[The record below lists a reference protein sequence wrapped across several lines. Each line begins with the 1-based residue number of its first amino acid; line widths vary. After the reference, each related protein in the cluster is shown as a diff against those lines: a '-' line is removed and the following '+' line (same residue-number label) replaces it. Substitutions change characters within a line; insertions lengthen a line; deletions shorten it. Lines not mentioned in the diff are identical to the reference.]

1 MLKITSIAIGLLT
14 ILAMASNVQAM
25 TAEQPAAI
33 QTAQGEMHAQVGGT
47 EEVKRD
53 GERKREEGKRDG
65 DKKRGEMKRGE
76 DKKRGEMK
84 RGDKKR
90 GEDKKRNRKNRS
102 ESGRGN
108 R

>member
-1 MLKITSIAIGLLT
+1 MLKITSIAIGLIT
-14 ILAMASNVQAM
+14 ILAMAPTSQAM
-25 TAEQPAAI
+25 TFGHPVAI
-33 QTAQGEMHAQVGGT
+33 QTAPVEMHAQVGGS
-47 EEVKRD
+47 EDVKRD
-53 GERKREEGKRDG
+53 GDRKREEGKRDG

-102 ESGRGN
+102 ESRRGN